1 MPLSFDD
8 VINAFSLPANCRVDQ
23 RIAKT
28 LLLEN
33 GAPTAADKRTIN
45 EGIEEAMWIAALKPQ
60 SIAVPLFR
68 NEEREYLEIAI
79 VSLRLRPAANE
90 VRLAELVHRAIPYPV
105 VLLVESDQGLIMSF
119 SHKRWAHNEMGK
131 MVLDEA
137 PITLNLLCNEAL
149 TPELHSAFLASLPIQ
164 HQPCASLNSLYQGW
178 IDKLIALKAAIIT
191 GNYAAPQTPEQALAR
206 RAALHRCYEI
216 DNHIKSLQLAATKET
231 QLARQ
236 VDLNMNIKALLAERE
251 QAAQHL

>member
-1 MPLSFDD
+1 MSLSVDS
-8 VINAFSLPANCRVDQ
+8 VINAFGLPANCRVDQ
-23 RIAKT
+23 RITKT

-45 EGIEEAMWIAALKPQ
+45 EGIEEAMWLAALKPQ
-60 SIAVPLFR
+60 SIAVPLYR

-79 VSLRLRPAANE
+79 VSLRLRPAADSM
-90 VRLAELVHRAIPYPV
+90 RLAELIHRAIPYPV
-105 VLLVESDQGLIMSF
+105 LLLVESDQGLVMSF
-119 SHKRWAHNEMGK
+119 AHKRWAQNEKSK

-137 PITLNLLCNEAL
+137 PIALNLLGDKAL
-149 TPELHSAFLASLPIQ
+149 TPELHNAFLATLPVQ
-164 HQPCASLNSLYQGW
+164 YQPCSSLNSLYQGW

-191 GNYAAPQTPEQALAR
+191 GNYAAPQTPEQALTR
-206 RAALHRCYEI
+206 RAALHRCNEI
-216 DNHIKSLQLAATKET
+216 DNQVRSLQLAATKEK

-236 VDLNMNIKALLAERE
+236 VELNMNIKALLAERE